1 VPGNVEK
8 VARPLRP
15 SPEAGAATCGAV
27 AGTHSHALFAKAP
40 RIAAERHQG
49 VSPPMLKIQV
59 AHSYFLRYDPKQ
71 WERGKPYPP
80 LATIQVAALLRRLG
94 HAVALFDAMLADGV
108 EAYER
113 SLPSAEPDVVVLYED
128 NFNFLTKM
136 CLGRMREAACRM
148 IASARA
154 RGARVIVAGSDASD
168 HPEAFLA
175 AGADVALMGE
185 GIAALVQLV
194 ERLDPDPGID
204 TQGWAAGIPGVSTL
218 AGGESRTARPR
229 VQPPDVQLTGLPA
242 WDLIDID
249 RYRTLWLERHGYF
262 SLNITA
268 SRGCPFHC
276 NWCAKP
282 IWGNHYLR
290 RDAGEV
296 AVEMSYLKHTFH
308 PDHIWFADDIFGF
321 RSDWV
326 NEFAGRLLDNDGAV
340 PFTIQTRADLSTE
353 PMAAALQRAGCV
365 EAWIGAESGSQ
376 RVLDWMTKGTRVTR
390 LVEARKRLGTH
401 GIRVGFFIQ
410 LGYLGEQLSDLLATR
425 ELVMLAA
432 PDDIGVS
439 VSYPLPGT
447 PFFEQ
452 VKTQLGGKTHWRDSG
467 DLAMMFRGTY
477 DSTFYR
483 CFRDLLHEQVTLQQ
497 SRDAGSSE
505 SLEPEFAALEARW
518 DALIAGEHLHR
529 NHDATPV
536 PVPDRGHAEPLRRV
550 AVTQNH

>member
-1 VPGNVEK
+1 
-8 VARPLRP
+8 
-15 SPEAGAATCGAV
+15 
-27 AGTHSHALFAKAP
+27 
-40 RIAAERHQG
+40 
-49 VSPPMLKIQV
+49 MLKIQV
-59 AHSYFLRYDPKQ
+59 AHSYFLGYDPKQ

-94 HAVALFDAMLADGV
+94 HDVALFDAMLADGV
-108 EAYER
+108 EAYEGSMR
-113 SLPSAEPDVVVLYED
+113 STEPDVVVLYED

-136 CLGRMREAACRM
+136 CLSRMREAACRM
-148 IASARA
+148 IAVARA

-168 HPEAFLA
+168 HPEAFLT
-175 AGADVALMGE
+175 AGADVVLMGE
-185 GIAALVQLV
+185 GIAALVQLL
-194 ERLDPDPGID
+194 ERLDRQRDIE
-204 TQGWAAGIPGVSTL
+204 TQGWTAGLSGISVL
-218 AGGESRTARPR
+218 ADGHPRTARLGA
-229 VQPPDVQLTGLPA
+229 QPPDAQLTGLPA
-242 WDLIDID
+242 WDLIDIE
-249 RYRTLWLERHGYF
+249 RYRRFWLERHGYF
-262 SLNITA
+262 SLNMTA

-296 AVEMSYLKHTFH
+296 AVEMSYLKHTFR

-326 NEFAGRLLDNDGAV
+326 NEFAGRLLDNNGMV

-353 PMAAALQRAGCV
+353 PMAAALERAGCA

-376 RVLDWMTKGTRVTR
+376 RVLDWMDKGTRVTK
-390 LVEARKRLGTH
+390 LIDARKRLGTH

-425 ELVMLAA
+425 ELIMLAA

-447 PFFEQ
+447 RFYEQ
-452 VKTQLGGKTHWRDSG
+452 VKTQLGIKTHWRDSG

-497 SRDAGSSE
+497 SRDAGAPE
-505 SLEPEFAALEARW
+505 SLEPAFAALEARW
-518 DALIAGEHLHR
+518 DALIASEYLHR

-536 PVPDRGHAEPLRRV
+536 PVPARGHVEPLRRV